1 MYSIY
6 KESERDD
13 ILLVHIFYIFQCSAS
28 MKKDVSF
35 VTFVGEELLALL
47 MTNEQFFFN
56 GLGLQLDHTMI
67 NIFCEIVT
75 MLY

>member
-47 MTNEQFFFN
+47 MTNEQFFFQWTWSTARSYHDKYI
-56 GLGLQLDHTMI
+56 L
-67 NIFCEIVT
+67 
-75 MLY
+75 